1 MKWFKKKININLI
14 KKKILIITTKI
25 RILFNKIILMNY
37 KYKLI
42 KTAKL
47 IKIIINLIN

>member
-1 MKWFKKKININLI
+1 
-14 KKKILIITTKI
+14 
-25 RILFNKIILMNY
+25 MNY

-47 IKIIINLIN
+47 IKIIINLINQKNTNKITNRYMNVIKGVVENLQKYLYKI